1 MSSWIDVIGWTLLH
15 FVWQGALIA
24 VVTAALLQLLK
35 SSRSQLRYAVACAAL
50 ATMLASPV
58 ATALVLSNAPRIALS
73 SNVHVLRSPQGAVV
87 GLAVIPQGSPT
98 PGVESGATPTPT
110 ELRLPFEL
118 NTDTL
123 FSTLVT
129 LWLFGVS
136 ILLTRL
142 AAGCWRVRSLQV
154 LARHEL
160 PSRWQTQAEDLAQRL
175 GLQRPFRVVDSVRVT
190 TPTVIGWL
198 RPIVLLPVAAI
209 AGLSPRQVEAI
220 LAHEL
225 THIRRHDFLINLL
238 QTFAETVLFYH
249 PAVWWMSSRIR
260 TEREHCCDDVAVA
273 VCGDATE
280 YAAAL
285 TELASWS
292 LAHPPLAMAATRGP
306 LLNRVRRLLHV
317 PESSRRMSR
326 TTLAVAVVVTT
337 VVGVVAVGAILK
349 AQPLVAGDDGRF
361 GPPEVN
367 RMLGFNLFPGPV
379 QLPGADPIG
388 VRAWGVTVGSNGPT
402 MTYVG
407 FSARSVIREA
417 YGLDAM
423 PIVGLPQWIDRE
435 TFDVTAPGDLTVV
448 DGRPDYEQVRG
459 ALREFLE
466 GSLGLTTHRETRT
479 FPAYAMVLARA
490 DGQLGASLKPSTI
503 DCIVGGPPGG
513 PNLVRLKAGPV
524 LRERQITRRLC
535 GIDNNLFGLTGARVT
550 MTDLARD
557 FDRQDSPLSPGRE
570 IIDKTGLTGDYDFE
584 LRFGVLPLA
593 AIGQAHYRLGRVFE
607 LFGVRSVFTALP
619 EQLGLKLVDTT
630 VSREVLVIDHI
641 NRP

>member
-1 MSSWIDVIGWTLLH
+1 MTSWIDVVGWTLLH

-24 VVTAALLQLLK
+24 VFAALLLRLLK
-35 SSRSQLRYAVACAAL
+35 SSRPQLRYAVACGAL
-50 ATMLASPV
+50 STMLASPL
-58 ATALVLSNAPRIALS
+58 ATALVLKNGPGTAFTNR
-73 SNVHVLRSPQGAVV
+73 VHVLRSSGGTVVGVAIVPPWSPRGPVTSGAVP
-87 GLAVIPQGSPT
+87 AQ
-98 PGVESGATPTPT
+98 T
-110 ELRLPFEL
+110 EVRLPFQL
-118 NTDTL
+118 DTNTL
-123 FSTLVT
+123 FSTIVA
-129 LWLFGVS
+129 LWLGGVL

-142 AAGCWRVRSLQV
+142 AAGCWRIRTLQLV
-154 LARHEL
+154 ARRE
-160 PSRWQTQAEDLAQRL
+160 PMSPWQTLAEDVAHRL
-175 GLQRPFRVVDSVRVT
+175 RLRRSFRVVDSVRVA
-190 TPTVIGWL
+190 TPTVVGWL
-198 RPIVLLPVAAI
+198 RPIVLLPVAAM
-209 AGLSPRQVEAI
+209 AGLSLRQVEAI

-225 THIRRHDFLINLL
+225 THIQRHDFAVNLL

-249 PAVWWMSSRIR
+249 PAVWWISSRIR
-260 TEREHCCDDVAVA
+260 AEREHCCDDVAVS

-280 YAAAL
+280 YASAL

-306 LLNRVRRLLHV
+306 LLNRVRRLLHI
-317 PESSRRMSR
+317 PESHRRMSR

-337 VVGVVAVGAILK
+337 VVGVAAVGAILK
-349 AQPLVAGDDGRF
+349 AQPLVSGDDGRF

-417 YGLDAM
+417 YGLGAM
-423 PIVGLPQWIDRE
+423 PIVGVPQWIDRE
-435 TFDVTAPGDLTVV
+435 TFDVTAPGDLTLV

-479 FPAYAMVLARA
+479 FPAYAIVLARA
-490 DGQLGASLKPSTI
+490 DRRLGASLKPSTI
-503 DCIVGGPPGG
+503 DCIAGGPPGG
-513 PNLVRLKAGPV
+513 PNLIGLQVGPV

-550 MTDLARD
+550 MTDLARR
-557 FDRQDSPLSPGRE
+557 FEQQDSPLSPRRE
-570 IIDKTGLTGDYDFE
+570 IIDKTGLTGDYDFD
-584 LRFGVLPLA
+584 LRFGLLPLA
-593 AIGQAHYRLGRVFE
+593 AIGQAHYHLGRVFE

-619 EQLGLKLVDTT
+619 EQLGLKLVPTT
-630 VSREVLVIDHI
+630 MSRDVLVIDHI